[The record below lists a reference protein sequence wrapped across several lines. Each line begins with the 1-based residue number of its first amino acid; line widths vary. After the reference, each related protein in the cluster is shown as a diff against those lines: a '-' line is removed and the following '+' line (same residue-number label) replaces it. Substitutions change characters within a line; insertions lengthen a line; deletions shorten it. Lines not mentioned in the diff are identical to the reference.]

1 LWLVAN
7 RHLPY
12 EQVLSDSFDSVRTVV
27 QQHGYK
33 IIAAVRSKKPM
44 KSGR

>member
-12 EQVLSDSFDSVRTVV
+12 ENVLSENFDVVRTVV

-33 IIAAVRSKKPM
+33 IIEAVRSRASRKT
-44 KSGR
+44 